1 MSVDHMTGPDLVLL
15 AENQPLI
22 RMAIVE
28 ALETKGFE
36 VIEIADAS
44 EALAQLDGA
53 APSTSPRALLTDIE
67 VPGGLNG
74 SEIAWQI
81 HQRSPGTAVLLV
93 SGAARTAPTDLPPKA
108 SVLSTPTTPEGLVDS
123 LYAALSEL
131 GLLPRY

>member
-1 MSVDHMTGPDLVLL
+1 MTGPNLVLL

-36 VIEIADAS
+36 VIEISDS
-44 EALAQLDGA
+44 REALANIDRA
-53 APSTSPRALLTDIE
+53 ADSTSTRALLTDIE

-74 SEIAWQI
+74 AELAWQI

-93 SGAARTAPTDLPPKA
+93 SAAARPAPTDLPPKA
-108 SVLSTPTTPEGLVDS
+108 SVLPAPTTPEELVDS

-131 GLLPRY
+131 GLLAR

>member
-1 MSVDHMTGPDLVLL
+1 MSRPNLVLL
-15 AENQPLI
+15 VENQPLI

-36 VIEIADAS
+36 VIEIPDAS
-44 EALAQLDGA
+44 DALASIERA
-53 APSTSPRALLTDIE
+53 AASTSTRAILTDIE

-74 SEIAWQI
+74 SELSWQV

-93 SGAARTAPTDLPPKA
+93 SAATRPAPTDLPPKA
-108 SVLSTPTTPEGLVDS
+108 TVLPMPTTPEELVDS

-131 GLLPRY
+131 GLLPR